1 MRLDIKP
8 FIKGLGIKDPAL
20 KKESFDTLLSM
31 SLFCMLTLGAVAVML
46 KKNFFCIIAYIVIIV
61 TLLILWLFSRN
72 PKYTQYHKI
81 LYMTFC
87 FFLGDLSLPVL
98 YFLGGGIKC
107 GAPLI
112 GILAGVATIIL
123 FDNLLMIIM
132 LGLQGVFAGLTFL
145 IDYLNPAFVSS
156 YTDLTISGRTYIDIA
171 LSSILV
177 GLSIGIFLR
186 KLTSLLDT
194 NQQKAK
200 ELLIQIEDASTK
212 DPLSGAYNRR
222 YLMSYIDSCIKQ
234 VKNGEMKAFS
244 LLMFDIDHFKN
255 INDTYGHLAG
265 DDCIKSLVVIM
276 KSTLRSVD
284 VITRYGGE
292 EFICVLPTAEDTPA
306 FRRAEQIR
314 LAVEN
319 TQLSE
324 DIEKAVTVSC
334 GVAMYKQGM
343 STDELIRLVDKNLYI
358 AKELGR
364 NQTVWHEGGIPPLCY
379 AVYDNSLEPVNN
391 KGRRFSDAS
400 NLA

>member
-1 MRLDIKP
+1 MRFDFQSFL
-8 FIKGLGIKDPAL
+8 KGRGIKDPAL

-31 SLFCMLTLGAVAVML
+31 SLFCMITLGVVSVLLQKSIYCIVAYV
-46 KKNFFCIIAYIVIIV
+46 VIILA
-61 TLLILWLFSRN
+61 LLALWLISRN
-72 PKYTQYHKI
+72 PKFVNYHKI
-81 LYMTFC
+81 LYMFFC

-112 GILAGVATIIL
+112 GILAGVATILL
-123 FDNLLMIIM
+123 FDNLLMVIM
-132 LGLQGVFAGLTFL
+132 LGIQGVFAMLTFL
-145 IDYLNPAFVSS
+145 VDYLDPSYAIS
-156 YTDLTISGRTYIDIA
+156 YTDLTIQGRTYIDIA
-171 LSSILV
+171 MSSILV

-186 KLTSLLDT
+186 KLTSLLDD
-194 NQQKAK
+194 NQKKAK

-222 YLMSYIDSCIKQ
+222 YLMSYIDNCIKQ
-234 VKNGEMKAFS
+234 VKNGEMKTFS
-244 LLMFDIDHFKN
+244 VLMFDIDHFKG

-292 EFICVLPTAEDTPA
+292 EFICVLPTADDTPA

-314 LAVEN
+314 LAVEG
-319 TQLSE
+319 TQLSA

-334 GVAMYKQGM
+334 GVAMYKPGM

-358 AKELGR
+358 AKESGR

-379 AVYDNSLEPVNN
+379 AVYDNTLEPVKN
-391 KGRRFSDAS
+391 KGRRFSDAT